1 MDIST
6 IVATITPPAEQV
18 PTDFMSFLNNTRQS
32 DYTRLCDFAVDTLS
46 FSTKVN
52 IFHWTC
58 EKGFL
63 HTQFEEV
70 YELLRKFADDLVERV
85 LAQDVRFKIT
95 NRQVNIT
102 DMIYNTQYAIRKLC
116 EYREEADKLGAFF
129 KDNRGINAL
138 FDEMICELDKHIGL
152 IKNFN

>member
-1 MDIST
+1 MDATT
-6 IVATITPPAEQV
+6 IIATITPPAEQV
-18 PTDFMSFLNNTRQS
+18 PTDFMSYLNNSKQS

-85 LAQDVRFKIT
+85 LAQDVRFKIISLL
-95 NRQVNIT
+95 QVAV
-102 DMIYNTQYAIRKLC
+102 QSSF
-116 EYREEADKLGAFF
+116 GF
-129 KDNRGINAL
+129 
-138 FDEMICELDKHIGL
+138 
-152 IKNFN
+152 

>member
-1 MDIST
+1 MDATAI
-6 IVATITPPAEQV
+6 IATITPPAEQV
-18 PTDFMSFLNNTRQS
+18 PTDFMSYLNNTKQN
-32 DYTRLCDFAVDTLS
+32 DYTRLCDFAIDTLS

-102 DMIYNTQYAIRKLC
+102 DMIYNTEYAIRKLT
-116 EYREEADKLGAFF
+116 EYREEADKLGNFF

-138 FDEMICELDKHIGL
+138 FDEMVSELDKHIGL
-152 IKNFN
+152 IKNFR

>member
-1 MDIST
+1 MDTAT
-6 IVATITPPAEQV
+6 IITTITPHAEQV
-18 PTDFMSFLNNTRQS
+18 PTDFMSYLNSTKQS
-32 DYTRLCDFAVDTLS
+32 DYTRLCDFAIDTLS

-63 HTQFEEV
+63 HEQFEAV
-70 YELLRKFADDLVERV
+70 CVLLRKFADDLVERV
-85 LAQDVRFKIT
+85 LSQDVRFKIT

-102 DMIYNTQYAIRKLC
+102 DMIYNTEYAVRKLC
-116 EYREEADKLGAFF
+116 EYREEADKLGNFF

-138 FDEMICELDKHIGL
+138 FDEMVSTLDKHIGL
-152 IKNFN
+152 IKNFK

>member
-1 MDIST
+1 MDAT
-6 IVATITPPAEQV
+6 TFVATITPPAEQV
-18 PTDFMSFLNNTRQS
+18 PTDFMSYLNSTKQA
-32 DYTRLCDFAVDTLS
+32 DYTRLCDFAIDTLS

-102 DMIYNTQYAIRKLC
+102 DMIFNADYAVRKLC
-116 EYREEADKLGAFF
+116 EYREEADKL
-129 KDNRGINAL
+129 R
-138 FDEMICELDKHIGL
+138 
-152 IKNFN
+152 